1 MGLTLESFFG
11 GCFFIKVVIGHFW
24 SKCGIW
30 VLCLGSDFGFQN
42 TNRLFHL
49 PKRQCTQHAR
59 VSLWFKYKTAFILH
73 CNKFWESEGGW
84 LNQIWAMIWLAKRDR
99 RERSS
104 NIPKITIVSVKIYGY
119 WVGQKKRPLAL
130 DPFNSILMICQDYTI
145 VSGTSKYPTL
155 PWSKWKLDFRNRPR
169 VHQSF
174 DQNGMDIFFEINI
187 IWGCLFYLD

>member
-1 MGLTLESFFG
+1 MLLHQGCYRSFLVKMWYLGPLPRFWLWLSKYFKIQIDSFIFPSGSAPNMQEYHCDSSTKLHLFSIVTSSGRAKGVGWTKYGLWFG
-11 GCFFIKVVIGHFW
+11 WRKEIAAKEVQIYLRLPLCLSKSMVIG
-24 SKCGIW
+24 
-30 VLCLGSDFGFQN
+30 
-42 TNRLFHL
+42 
-49 PKRQCTQHAR
+49 
-59 VSLWFKYKTAFILH
+59 
-73 CNKFWESEGGW
+73 
-84 LNQIWAMIWLAKRDR
+84 LA
-99 RERSS
+99 
-104 NIPKITIVSVKIYGY
+104 
-119 WVGQKKRPLAL
+119 KKRPLAL